1 MIDTFCNKLLI
12 GHSKSYAFK
21 LAILAAL
28 ILLNMPGLH
37 SQTLDGIAASV
48 NGEAITNSALQ
59 TRVRFYRFQEGMD
72 TSQISTEDL
81 RGNALEE
88 EIAIRLQVQEAQ
100 RMGIE
105 VSEGEVSLAIID
117 LSESNEMT
125 KEEYIETL
133 AESGITEAQI
143 RKRLHDQLII
153 RRLVDARIEPRV
165 RISDDQVKR
174 YLDAN
179 KEQFEPV
186 PHFNLN
192 VVSVVIPNNA
202 SSERVQLMKE
212 NTNEIARVLR
222 NGVPLEEIEG
232 ELSRYEEVDV
242 GRLGWISA
250 DNLVPEVFEAVKD
263 AESGSVVGPVSYLN
277 NILVVIVNDFQ
288 MRPPI
293 AVELAQLYHLR
304 QIRLTVQ
311 EDNDL
316 EELVQKLEGIRE
328 QALAGSN
335 FAELA
340 STHSEDA
347 NSRQS
352 GGDMGWLE
360 AKRLPVELN
369 SELASLNP
377 GEITSVFEFGDSV
390 HLFQLVDMRLEDKD
404 EAIGNIVRNQL
415 RALKIDDEQRRMVRQ
430 LRQNATISYNFN
442 Y

>member
-1 MIDTFCNKLLI
+1 MINTFCNKLLI
-12 GHSKSYAFK
+12 GHAKSYAFQ
-21 LAILAAL
+21 LTILVAL
-28 ILLNMPGLH
+28 ILSYMPSY

-59 TRVRFYRFQEGMD
+59 TRVRFYRFQEGID
-72 TSQISTEDL
+72 TSQISAEDL

-100 RMGIE
+100 RIGIE
-105 VSEGEVSLAIID
+105 ISEGEVSLAIID
-117 LSESNEMT
+117 LSESNQMT
-125 KEEYIETL
+125 KEEYVRTL

-143 RKRLHDQLII
+143 RKRLHDQLVI

-165 RISDDQVKR
+165 RVSDDQVKR

-192 VVSVVIPNNA
+192 VVSVVIPSNA
-202 SSERVQLMKE
+202 SSERVQLMRE

-222 NGVPLEEIEG
+222 NGVPLEEIEE

-250 DNLVPEVFEAVKD
+250 DSLVPEVFEAVQG

-293 AVELAQLYHLR
+293 AVELAQLYRLR

-311 EDNDL
+311 ENNDL

-328 QALAGSN
+328 QALAGSD

-360 AKRLPVELN
+360 AKRIPVELN
-369 SELASLNP
+369 SELESLNP

-390 HLFQLVDMRLEDKD
+390 HLFQLVDARLEDKD
-404 EAIGNIVRNQL
+404 EAIGNIVRNRL
-415 RALKIDDEQRRMVRQ
+415 RALKIDDEQRRMIRQ
-430 LRQNATISYNFN
+430 LRQNAAINYNFN